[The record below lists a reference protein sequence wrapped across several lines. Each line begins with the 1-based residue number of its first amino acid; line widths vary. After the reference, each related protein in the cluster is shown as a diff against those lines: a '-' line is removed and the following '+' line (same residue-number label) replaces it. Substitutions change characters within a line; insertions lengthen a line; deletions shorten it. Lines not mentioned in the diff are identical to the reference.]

1 MQADVELDSW
11 RRHWQADTL
20 VLPDLKELVERET
33 RRMRRFVVGEI
44 IVTMAFGGGSLVWA
58 ALSRRTDVLVLAI
71 GIWLFIVS
79 AWTLALRLRRGAWAP
94 VTATTRAFLD
104 LAILRCRRRRE
115 ALMAQSVLYAMIVA
129 FDLAWIFFSS
139 THRATRGAVAFLTSA
154 GVVWVWVVTLVLG
167 VAVLRQ
173 RRTLAREL
181 EALTSLRRQIDESRR
196 SSSGRT

>member
-11 RRHWQADTL
+11 RRHWQADTF

-44 IVTMAFGGGSLVWA
+44 IVTMVFGGGSLAWA
-58 ALSRRTDVLVLAI
+58 LLSRRPDVLVLAI
-71 GIWLFIVS
+71 GIWLFIAS

-94 VTATTRAFLD
+94 VTATTKAFLD

-115 ALMAQSVLYAMIVA
+115 ALMAQSLLYALIVG

-139 THRATRGAVAFLTSA
+139 TPRAARGAAAFLTSG

-167 VAVLRQ
+167 VALLRH

-181 EALTSLRRQIDESRR
+181 QALTSLRHQIEEGNR
-196 SSSGRT
+196 

>member
-94 VTATTRAFLD
+94 VTATTR
-104 LAILRCRRRRE
+104 
-115 ALMAQSVLYAMIVA
+115 
-129 FDLAWIFFSS
+129 IFFSS